1 MQYYRDLKEGV
12 IRSSSRILIRSFYV
26 ETSTVNAVE
35 VARNHF
41 NSWNRHDAD
50 AIVGAF
56 VEGGTYNNPNVD
68 QPLTGAAIGD
78 FAKSVFA
85 AFPDMSLEIITI
97 GDAGGGL
104 VALQWVLR
112 GTNTG
117 KLGASTPATGRRVT
131 LPGASFVQVE
141 GDKIRSE
148 RTYHDRQIVD
158 EQLASFL

>member
-1 MQYYRDLKEGV
+1 MNS
-12 IRSSSRILIRSFYV
+12 I
-26 ETSTVNAVE
+26 E

-56 VEGGTYNNPNVD
+56 VEGGTYNNPNFD
-68 QPLTGAAIGD
+68 QPLTGVAIGD
-78 FAKSVFA
+78 FAKSVFTG
-85 AFPDMSLEIITI
+85 FPDVSLEVSSI
-97 GDAGGGL
+97 GDIGGGL
-104 VALQWVLR
+104 VAVEWVLR

-117 KLGASTPATGRRVT
+117 TLGGGTPATGRRVT

-158 EQLASFL
+158 EQLVSFL

>member
-85 AFPDMSLEIITI
+85 AFPDMSLESSLSVIPEEVSSRFS
-97 GDAGGGL
+97 GCC
-104 VALQWVLR
+104 VA
-112 GTNTG
+112 
-117 KLGASTPATGRRVT
+117 PI
-131 LPGASFVQVE
+131 PGN
-141 GDKIRSE
+141 
-148 RTYHDRQIVD
+148 
-158 EQLASFL
+158 

>member
-1 MQYYRDLKEGV
+1 ML
-12 IRSSSRILIRSFYV
+12 SRLH
-26 ETSTVNAVE
+26 ET
-35 VARNHF
+35 
-41 NSWNRHDAD
+41 

-68 QPLTGAAIGD
+68 QPLTGTAIGA

-85 AFPDMSLEIITI
+85 AFPDMSLEVISI
-97 GDAGGGL
+97 GDTGGGL

-117 KLGASTPATGRRVT
+117 KLGGGTPATGRRVK

-158 EQLASFL
+158 EQLVSFL